1 MTRAD
6 RFTAQSKAAQVYS
19 DFLTDLD
26 VHPGSGDVVRYI
38 NEKAVIRSIRN
49 LLLTNKGERFCQL
62 TIGSS
67 INTLLF
73 EPMGTS
79 IANELQSAILAV
91 INTFEPR
98 AKVLNIQVIPD
109 YDNESYVVNFTIMIL
124 NQQNTTTFSVNLT
137 KVR

>member
-1 MTRAD
+1 M
-6 RFTAQSKAAQVYS
+6 
-19 DFLTDLD
+19 
-26 VHPGSGDVVRYI
+26 HPVSGDVVRYI